1 MRAFSAHGDMRG
13 FNAGGN
19 RENGD
24 KRWGEMEE
32 IEAKRKGSTDG
43 NRRWQRAALTMNF
56 MR

>member
-24 KRWGEMEE
+24 KRWGEMEG

-43 NRRWQRAALTMNF
+43 NRR
-56 MR
+56 